1 MSQRCCC
8 FSNTTIPFD
17 ASSIFSNS
25 TFSPKGAIT
34 FPAHEYVWLKVKDCS
49 AKPIS
54 ARRARF
60 VPYYSG
66 LPESLKNER
75 HAYTKIQ
82 MSILLNFGHV
92 FKGLICLSPL
102 VLGLSPERVCG
113 ALAPFTYL
121 VTSRLSGA
129 DLYCKP
135 VAGHMTTCQSGST
148 HCK

>member
-1 MSQRCCC
+1 MLLFFQHNNYSPNSIYASSISATARFRPNSAFLNKGRTNVSQICCC

-34 FPAHEYVWLKVKDCS
+34 FPAHEYVWLKVKDSS

-66 LPESLKNER
+66 APQSFKNER
-75 HAYTKIQ
+75 HASKN
-82 MSILLNFGHV
+82 SNVNFAHCWSC
-92 FKGLICLSPL
+92 F
-102 VLGLSPERVCG
+102 
-113 ALAPFTYL
+113 
-121 VTSRLSGA
+121 
-129 DLYCKP
+129 
-135 VAGHMTTCQSGST
+135 QSS
-148 HCK
+148 

>member
-1 MSQRCCC
+1 MASEHSLGRTNVSQMCCC

-66 LPESLKNER
+66 APESFKKER
-75 HAYTKIQ
+75 HAYKN
-82 MSILLNFGHV
+82 SNVNFAHCWSCFQSSYVKLKSLVTWPFVRESLWRLDSGYLV
-92 FKGLICLSPL
+92 ALICT
-102 VLGLSPERVCG
+102 
-113 ALAPFTYL
+113 AN
-121 VTSRLSGA
+121 
-129 DLYCKP
+129 
-135 VAGHMTTCQSGST
+135 Q
-148 HCK
+148 

>member
-1 MSQRCCC
+1 MCCC
-8 FSNTTIPFD
+8 FSNTTKPFD

-66 LPESLKNER
+66 LPESFKNER
-75 HAYTKIQ
+75 HAHNNSNVNFAHSWSWFQSSYLLK
-82 MSILLNFGHV
+82 SLDAWPFAREILW
-92 FKGLICLSPL
+92 
-102 VLGLSPERVCG
+102 
-113 ALAPFTYL
+113 
-121 VTSRLSGA
+121 RL
-129 DLYCKP
+129 
-135 VAGHMTTCQSGST
+135 GST
-148 HCK
+148 HLSGNLVATSNINMY

>member
-60 VPYYSG
+60 VPHYSG
-66 LPESLKNER
+66 LPESFKNER
-75 HAYTKIQ
+75 HAYKNSNVNFDHCWSCFQSSDSFLREGKFPKLRHFRNILRFSVYKTRASNSTQKI
-82 MSILLNFGHV
+82 
-92 FKGLICLSPL
+92 
-102 VLGLSPERVCG
+102 
-113 ALAPFTYL
+113 
-121 VTSRLSGA
+121 
-129 DLYCKP
+129 
-135 VAGHMTTCQSGST
+135 
-148 HCK
+148 